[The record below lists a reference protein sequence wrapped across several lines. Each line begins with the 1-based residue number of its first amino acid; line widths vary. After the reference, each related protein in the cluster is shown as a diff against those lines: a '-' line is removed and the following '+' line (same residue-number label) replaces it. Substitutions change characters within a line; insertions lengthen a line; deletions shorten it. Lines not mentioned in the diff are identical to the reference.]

1 MRSVA
6 ALSNNAAPAAHFYVR
21 TQMQQIIAI
30 LITAG
35 QFHVAIETTT
45 GFEVASFPNTG
56 DGVEKFSEYAAPIV
70 KREATRYKFCMVSL
84 DKDGDGEIGHELM
97 ANGHGPASLSPAA
110 YRAYLAKNPNERS
123 SAVTAAKA
131 CLDAFPFLRK
141 LEF

>member
-1 MRSVA
+1 VGA
-6 ALSNNAAPAAHFYVR
+6 NVR
-21 TQMQQIIAI
+21 TQVQQVIAI
-30 LITAG
+30 LINAG
-35 QFHVAIETTT
+35 QFHVAVETAK

-56 DGVEKFSEYAAPIV
+56 DGVERFSEYSAPIV
-70 KREATRYKFCMVSL
+70 KREATRYRFCMVSP
-84 DKDGDGEIGHELM
+84 DGDSYGEIGHELM

-123 SAVTAAKA
+123 SAITAAKA